1 MSDPKTTE
9 TPELTP
15 DQQLFA
21 LLKEVSKSLTD
32 GLESPG
38 LLEPDWSRHDRAL
51 VWRIDQ
57 VIAQSALSTYC
68 STRRRIV
75 ALCELARVC
84 RTCRSALE

>member
-57 VIAQSALSTYC
+57 VIAGFEE
-68 STRRRIV
+68 RRQRCFPEEKQDDPV
-75 ALCELARVC
+75 L
-84 RTCRSALE
+84 